1 MSRLGFGQVHNTEP
15 NKKGVKK
22 MNQCEK
28 NSKGKLSIYT
38 TLVLYALVPLIT
50 TVTIISL
57 IFSLNSRSNTKKMIE
72 QSLMSVNNSTGY
84 SIDYF
89 DKMCNDSVKT
99 FATAPIVK
107 EFLLDPDNEE
117 LAAKAE
123 QYTVD
128 YFNALD
134 GWEGIYIADWNSK
147 VLTHPAPPVI
157 GKVMREGDKL
167 EQLRNDMLNAD
178 GVLDYGIIVSPAS
191 GQLIISMYYAVYDD
205 NKNPIGYVGAGTFI
219 NPICDSVSDVS
230 TLGLPS
236 AYMYVVDDDKTILYH
251 PQEEKIGQPFENEAL
266 DAIFMKLSEG
276 VEVEPGVITYTYN
289 GTEKHASYYVG
300 YGGNYI
306 SLITTDSSDFTRNV
320 NKITTLI
327 FIISICGIIFFSVL
341 ASFIGRLIATPLKN
355 IAECALQLADGSTE
369 INMNAKS
376 HINELVSI
384 IDAFHTLT
392 ENISKAITEVR
403 TNVSKVDKSVD
414 NVADKTTANADSIS
428 QINQVI
434 EEVAQTSQQ
443 VAESAQS
450 INNKAEKLG
459 NDIDIISSSVKRL
472 KETSDSISEANA
484 EAGEDMAKTMES
496 SNKTSKAVAL
506 IVEKIKK
513 TNEAV
518 DKINACV
525 EVISGITSQTNLLS
539 LNASIEAARAG
550 EFGRGFSVVAGEI
563 RNLSDASKESA
574 EEIITIVNE
583 IVELSNQNSKSANEI
598 MDIINS
604 ELNTIEETQEKYKI
618 LSELVESSL
627 KEVETINGMT
637 ENLLDVKVELI
648 SSTIDLG
655 AMSEELGASSEE
667 VAANCTTVSGACDD
681 TQAEADIMRN
691 ANNDLAEAIKFFK

>member
-1 MSRLGFGQVHNTEP
+1 M
-15 NKKGVKK
+15 NKHK
-22 MNQCEK
+22 K

-38 TLVLYALVPLIT
+38 TLVLYVLIPLTIT
-50 TVTIISL
+50 ITIISS
-57 IFSLNSRSNTKKMIE
+57 IISLNIRDNTKESIE
-72 QSLMSVNNSTGY
+72 QSLISVNNSIGY

-89 DKMCNDSVKT
+89 DRMCNDSVKT

-107 EFLLDPDNEE
+107 EFLLNPDDEE
-117 LAAKAE
+117 LAEKAE

-128 YFNALD
+128 YFNALN

-147 VLTHPAPPVI
+147 VLTHPAAPVI
-157 GKVMREGDKL
+157 GKVMREGDRLK
-167 EQLRNDMLNAD
+167 QLQNDMCNAD

-191 GQLIISMYYAVYDD
+191 GQLIVSMYYAIYDD
-205 NKNPIGYVGAGTFI
+205 NKNPIGYVGAGAFI
-219 NPICDSVSDVS
+219 NPICDSVSDIS

-236 AYMYVVDDDKTILYH
+236 AYMYVVDNDKTILYH
-251 PQEEKIGQPFENEAL
+251 PNEEKIGQPFENEAL
-266 DAIFMKLSEG
+266 NDIFTKLSEG
-276 VEVEPGVITYTYN
+276 VEVEPGVVTYTYN

-306 SLITTDSSDFTRNV
+306 SLITTDQSDFVGNV

-327 FIISICGIIFFSVL
+327 FVISVCGIIFFSVL
-341 ASFIGRLIATPLKN
+341 ASLIGRLIATPLKN
-355 IAECALQLADGSTE
+355 IAECALQLADGRTE
-369 INMNAKS
+369 INLTAKS
-376 HINELVSI
+376 HIHETVSI
-384 IDAFHTLT
+384 IDAFNTLT
-392 ENISKAITEVR
+392 ENINKAITEVR

-414 NVADKTTANADSIS
+414 NVADKTAANADSIS

-459 NDIDIISSSVKRL
+459 NDIDVISASVKRL

-484 EAGEDMAKTMES
+484 RAGEDMAKTMES
-496 SNKTSKAVAL
+496 SSKTAEAVAL

-525 EVISGITSQTNLLS
+525 KAITDITSQTNLLS

-550 EFGRGFSVVAGEI
+550 EAGRGFSVVAGEI
-563 RNLSDASKESA
+563 RNLSDASKISA
-574 EEIITIVNE
+574 EEIKAIVSE

-604 ELNTIEETQEKYKI
+604 ELQTIEETQEKYKT

-627 KEVETINGMT
+627 TEVKTINGMT
-637 ENLLDVKVELI
+637 ESLLDVKVELI
-648 SSTIDLG
+648 SSTVDLG
-655 AMSEELGASSEE
+655 AMSQELGASSEE
-667 VAANCTTVSGACDD
+667 AAANCTTVAVACDN
-681 TQAEADIMRN
+681 TQTEADVMRS

>member
-1 MSRLGFGQVHNTEP
+1 M
-15 NKKGVKK
+15 NKHK
-22 MNQCEK
+22 K

-38 TLVLYALVPLIT
+38 TLVLYVLIPLIT
-50 TVTIISL
+50 TVMIISIIISL
-57 IFSLNSRSNTKKMIE
+57 NIRDNTKESIE
-72 QSLMSVNNSTGY
+72 QTLISVNNSTGY

-107 EFLLDPDNEE
+107 EFLLDPNNEE

-157 GKVMREGDKL
+157 GKVMREGDRL
-167 EQLRNDMLNAD
+167 EQLRNDMLDAD

-205 NKNPIGYVGAGTFI
+205 NKKPIGYVGAGTFI

-236 AYMYVVDDDKTILYH
+236 AYMYVVDNDGTILYH
-251 PQEEKIGQPFENEAL
+251 PQEEKVGQPFENEAL
-266 DAIFMKLSEG
+266 NDIFVKLSE
-276 VEVEPGVITYTYN
+276 EAEIDPGVITYTYD
-289 GTEKHASYYVG
+289 GVEKYASYYVG
-300 YGGNYI
+300 YDGNYI
-306 SLITTDSSDFTRNV
+306 SLITTDSSDFTRNT

-327 FIISICGIIFFSVL
+327 FVISICGVIFFSVL
-341 ASFIGRLIATPLKN
+341 ASLIGRLIATPLKN
-355 IAECALQLADGSTE
+355 IAECALQLADGRTE
-369 INMNAKS
+369 ISLTAKS
-376 HINELVSI
+376 HINETVSI

-414 NVADKTTANADSIS
+414 NVADKTAANADSIS

-459 NDIDIISSSVKRL
+459 NDIDVISASVKRL

-484 EAGEDMAKTMES
+484 RAGEDMAKTMDS
-496 SNKTSKAVAL
+496 SSKTAEAVAL

-525 EVISGITSQTNLLS
+525 KAITDITSQTNLLS

-550 EFGRGFSVVAGEI
+550 EAGRGFSVVAGEI
-563 RNLSDASKESA
+563 RNLSDASKTSA
-574 EEIITIVNE
+574 EEIKAIVSE

-604 ELNTIEETQEKYKI
+604 ELQTIKETQEKYKT

-627 KEVETINGMT
+627 TEVKTINGMT
-637 ENLLDVKVELI
+637 ESLLGVKVELI
-648 SSTIDLG
+648 SSTVDLG
-655 AMSEELGASSEE
+655 AMSQELGASSEE
-667 VAANCTTVSGACDD
+667 AAANCTTVAAACDN
-681 TQAEADIMRN
+681 TQTEADVMRS